1 MARRRRRS
9 GLLGLIAVVVLAL
22 LLVAYF
28 QRHNVHI
35 PLPNLGGTKSGGLGP
50 LPAWNMPI
58 IATRL
63 MAGYFA

>member
-1 MARRRRRS
+1 MARRRRGS

-35 PLPNLGGTKSGGLGP
+35 PLPNLGGNNGGLGP
-50 LPAWNMPI
+50 VQSWQP
-58 IATRL
+58 RL
-63 MAGYFA
+63 AGAQLLAGYLG